1 MEGRIVLEKGGFKG
15 DQQLES
21 MSQHSAVIPLNLQQT
36 VTLLTT
42 YNWIQFLF
50 LYMEFWLI
58 FK

>member
-1 MEGRIVLEKGGFKG
+1 MEGRISLEKGGFKG

-42 YNWIQFLF
+42 SH
-50 LYMEFWLI
+50 
-58 FK
+58 